1 MTKLLLIEDEDN
13 LRVSLKQRLELEGYN
28 VIDAPDGQSGIKMAA
43 EHLPDLVLCD
53 IMLPDIDGYSVLET
67 LRARE
72 ETSEIPFIFMSAR
85 TESTDVRKGMN
96 LGADD
101 YLCKPVAKVE
111 LLEAIRSRLE
121 KKAKQVAAE
130 NNRVQSTHQR
140 LARTLPH
147 ELLTPL
153 TGILGPAQC
162 LESEIEESSKT
173 EIRQLGKWIRLSAER
188 LHATVRRV
196 LLYADLLQSVA
207 APQKESPSPTPLW
220 DASKTIAEAAN
231 RVAEHWKRTSD
242 LNLHIDHF
250 PTNAQEDAIIALT
263 DELVDNAFKFSPA
276 GTPVTL
282 TSQTSGTIS
291 KLSVADQGRGL
302 SPENIKAIRAFLQF
316 HREKYEQQGLG
327 LGLAIVQLQ
336 CQLLGGKFDFERNAD
351 NGTTTSISLPAVTVI
366 TKPELD

>member
-13 LRVSLKQRLELEGYN
+13 LRISLKQRLELEGYS

-43 EHLPDLVLCD
+43 DNLPDLVLCD

-101 YLCKPVAKVE
+101 YLCKPVAKLE
-111 LLEAIRSRLE
+111 LLEAIRSRLQ
-121 KKAKQVAAE
+121 KRAKQQAAE
-130 NNRVQSTHQR
+130 NTRVQSTHQR

-196 LLYADLLQSVA
+196 LLYADLLQTVA
-207 APQKESPSPTPLW
+207 APQESPSPTPIW
-220 DASKTIAEAAN
+220 DASKTIADAAK

-242 LNLHIDHF
+242 LNLAIDRF

-263 DELVDNAFKFSPA
+263 DELVDNAFKFSPS
-276 GTPVTL
+276 GTPVTVS
-282 TSQTSGTIS
+282 SQTSENSS

-302 SPENIKAIRAFLQF
+302 SSENIKAIRAFLQF

-336 CQLLGGKFDFERNAD
+336 CQLLSGKFDFERNSA
-351 NGTTTSISLPAVTVI
+351 NGTTTSVSLPVVTVVI
-366 TKPELD
+366 KPQLG